1 MVTRWPASPRSRGWT
16 RKEVEGGGRRGASP
30 RSRGWTPDSLT
41 PPATPG
47 GFPALA
53 GMDLLAAEPRR
64 ARHGLPRARGDGPSV
79 GTRRRSTTLASPR
92 SRGWTRLPRRGRS
105 DRDGFPALA
114 GMDLLLHLHDC
125 PAYRLPRARGDGPAA
140 KTALSCV
147 ETASPRSRGW
157 TLLERV
163 RTRLVEGFPAL
174 AGMDRRGRRYSPPPR
189 RLPRARGDGPFASPP
204 SRSGHR
210 ASPRSR
216 GWTPQSGPALPR
228 RIGFPALAGMDLP
241 RLYCAVMRYRL
252 PRARG
257 DGPNRRLV
265 VTMPLPASPRSRGW
279 TRHALGGGRRREGFP
294 ALAGMDRAR
303 WRRSAS
309 SSRLPRARGD
319 GPVVLRLRGPVTPA
333 SPRSRGWTLVRVV
346 VRRPP
351 PGFPA
356 LAGMDLGR
364 RCA

>member
-30 RSRGWTPDSLT
+30 RSRGWTLRRHE
-41 PPATPG
+41 
-47 GFPALA
+47 
-53 GMDLLAAEPRR
+53 AAQHH
-64 ARHGLPRARGDGPSV
+64 A
-79 GTRRRSTTLASPR
+79 
-92 SRGWTRLPRRGRS
+92 
-105 DRDGFPALA
+105 GFPALA

-228 RIGFPALAGMDLP
+228 RIGFPALAGMDP
-241 RLYCAVMRYRL
+241 APSAEYRSQYGL